1 MAAPVGMRTIRVVR
15 TLPADLDRVWRAVHP
30 QGRDA
35 AWHPSTLSAEP
46 VDGQPQQV
54 RQSFSHNDRHG
65 NPIHRRL
72 AIDGPADQAGD
83 ERNFAVTIAED
94 SALDHA
100 FWKDFHERRIVARVG
115 EDTILTVEQTDRYR
129 GLAFYI
135 FRYFALRRE
144 LSALDTWLRTGIGL
158 PAGLRFEHPAVQVG
172 LAILSTLLLWP
183 FFGLHRAG
191 LMISAFL
198 TLTIV
203 LHEIGHLAGYRVFGH
218 GSVRMIFVPL
228 LGGIAIGGRPYNS
241 RFEVAVCALMG
252 AGLSAFLVPVIV
264 AMDEASTTGLLPV
277 GFSGPL
283 TVLLLII
290 GAFNLLN
297 LLPMRRFD
305 GGQVLAQIFPS
316 TAGLT
321 VATFSVA
328 LVIIA
333 IGLQVDVPTVAL
345 LSALAVF
352 TLLSLMGGK
361 GVKPRFR
368 LEAMTQTQRLLSLGG
383 LYAAIGLHGYAIVYA
398 VESLFA

>member
-1 MAAPVGMRTIRVVR
+1 
-15 TLPADLDRVWRAVHP
+15 
-30 QGRDA
+30 
-35 AWHPSTLSAEP
+35 
-46 VDGQPQQV
+46 
-54 RQSFSHNDRHG
+54 
-65 NPIHRRL
+65 
-72 AIDGPADQAGD
+72 
-83 ERNFAVTIAED
+83 
-94 SALDHA
+94 
-100 FWKDFHERRIVARVG
+100 
-115 EDTILTVEQTDRYR
+115 
-129 GLAFYI
+129 
-135 FRYFALRRE
+135 
-144 LSALDTWLRTGIGL
+144 
-158 PAGLRFEHPAVQVG
+158 
-172 LAILSTLLLWP
+172 
-183 FFGLHRAG
+183 
-191 LMISAFL
+191 
-198 TLTIV
+198 
-203 LHEIGHLAGYRVFGH
+203 
-218 GSVRMIFVPL
+218 
-228 LGGIAIGGRPYNS
+228 
-241 RFEVAVCALMG
+241 
-252 AGLSAFLVPVIV
+252 
-264 AMDEASTTGLLPV
+264 MDEASTTGLLPV